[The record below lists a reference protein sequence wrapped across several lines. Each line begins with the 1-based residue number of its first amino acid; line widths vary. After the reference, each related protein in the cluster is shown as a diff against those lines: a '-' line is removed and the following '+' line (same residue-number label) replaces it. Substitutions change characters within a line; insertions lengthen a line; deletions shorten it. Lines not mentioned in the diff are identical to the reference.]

1 MDDLVLQNFANF
13 LLLSWKF
20 FWCGLFPLLAI
31 GSNCRFSFTFCGP
44 GKQWNIIEFWPA
56 FCNWCPTKGSVFLW
70 QWLCSQGFYLFCL
83 LHAPLLLR
91 VSSYRLFLC
100 QQVRKPY
107 TITKQRE
114 RWSEEEHKKFL
125 DALKLYGRAWRRIE
139 GMIQY
144 FNLHFLYSQANSL
157 TMIHFLTLFGF
168 YNRTR
173 GNKKCSSD

>member
-1 MDDLVLQNFANF
+1 MVQASNGIS
-13 LLLSWKF
+13 LSSGLHSVTGVQLRDQF
-20 FWCGLFPLLAI
+20 SCGNDYAPKV
-31 GSNCRFSFTFCGP
+31 FTF
-44 GKQWNIIEFWPA
+44 
-56 FCNWCPTKGSVFLW
+56 SVFFMLR
-70 QWLCSQGFYLFCL
+70 FCF
-83 LHAPLLLR
+83 R